1 MLKVA
6 FCDINNIDFNS
17 VDLTDFPKDRLDYIN
32 SFTNENR
39 KNQSI
44 AVWLLLKKTLFD
56 LGLNSVYNRLS
67 HKNGVWFDSKG
78 EYFISL
84 SHSKNIVF
92 VAISSSFVGVDV
104 QVVDDKILNIKRRF
118 ENIYNLQF
126 DSDISE
132 SEKLTILWCAEE
144 SFFKANIK
152 NGYSF
157 YKKITNNGNNFILFL
172 ASKNYFDGSIE
183 NVNL

>member
-17 VDLTDFPKDRLDYIN
+17 IDLSFFPKERLDYIN

-56 LGLNSVYNRLS
+56 LGLKSVYNRLMI
-67 HKNGVWFDSKG
+67 KNGVWIDCKG

-92 VAISSSFVGVDV
+92 VAVSNSVVGVDV

-118 ENIYNLQF
+118 ENIYSLQF
-126 DSDISE
+126 DNDIGDA
-132 SEKLTILWCAEE
+132 EKLTILWCAEE
-144 SFFKANIK
+144 AFFKANIK

-157 YKKITNNGNNFILFL
+157 YKKIINNGNDFIFFV
-172 ASKNYFDGSIE
+172 ASKNYFDCDIE
-183 NVNL
+183 NINL